1 MARKTVTTKAEDHG
15 TFVVTHEQKVKAWM
29 QIVVSLILLIAG
41 IMILTSPNVLF
52 PQAID
57 EGTKRFAAGWIG
69 AVIGYWLS

>member
-1 MARKTVTTKAEDHG
+1 MQKSVTTKTEEHG

-29 QIVVSLILLIAG
+29 QVIVTLILLVSG
-41 IMILTSPNVLF
+41 ILILTSPNTIF
-52 PQAID
+52 PQALD